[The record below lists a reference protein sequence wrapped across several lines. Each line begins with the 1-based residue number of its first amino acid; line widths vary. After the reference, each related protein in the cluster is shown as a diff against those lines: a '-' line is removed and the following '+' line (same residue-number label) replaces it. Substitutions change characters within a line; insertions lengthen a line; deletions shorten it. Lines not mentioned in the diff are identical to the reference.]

1 MKNNLFDDSR
11 LLTAYDKVMPCG
23 KHYQKVIESHL
34 HELDSAKD
42 ILDVGCGTGNLT
54 LQFLRK
60 GRKVTGVDVSKVS
73 LAKLKTKAKKSKDL
87 TLIRVDLSKKL
98 VLEKDFDG
106 ISSMMT
112 SHLVP
117 NIEKHYLDCYN
128 SLSSGGKFVVTART
142 KRGDPERLV
151 RSLRSCLVHAKSY
164 KKLKKEFDIISN
176 QMLRTAK
183 SRSSSL
189 INESEAIKIF
199 KKIGFVNIKSIKNNT
214 LGTMYTL
221 VGEKQ

>member
-1 MKNNLFDDSR
+1 MENNIFDSSE
-11 LLTAYDKVMPCG
+11 LLIAYDKIMLCG
-23 KHYQKVIESHL
+23 KHYKKVIKIHL
-34 HELDSAKD
+34 HELNYAKD

-54 LQFLRK
+54 LQFIRK
-60 GRKVTGVDVSKVS
+60 DRKVTGVDVSGPS
-73 LAKLKTKAKKSKDL
+73 LAKLRIKSKSSKNL
-87 TLIRVDLSKKL
+87 KLVKMDLSKGI
-98 VLEKDFDG
+98 VFEKRFDG

-151 RSLRSCLVHAKSY
+151 RSIRSCLVHAHLY

-189 INESEAIKIF
+189 INEDEAIKIF